1 MVCVTGFLIFLPK
14 LFLSWESAFPQL
26 LPSMSMSSI
35 PNAILCSLLP

>member
-26 LPSMSMSSI
+26 LPSMSVFNTQCH
-35 PNAILCSLLP
+35 PLFPFTT